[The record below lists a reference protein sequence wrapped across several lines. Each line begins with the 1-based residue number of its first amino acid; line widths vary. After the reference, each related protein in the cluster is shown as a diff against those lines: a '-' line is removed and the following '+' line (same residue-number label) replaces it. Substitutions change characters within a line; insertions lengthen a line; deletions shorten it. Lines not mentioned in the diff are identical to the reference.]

1 MKNNLLIENL
11 TYEELILLQNIM
23 VHLDQSGLMIE
34 YEQDIF
40 DSLYE
45 KVMVS

>member
-1 MKNNLLIENL
+1 MKENLIIQDL

-23 VHLDQSGLMIE
+23 LELDQNGLMIE
-34 YEQDIF
+34 YDKDIF
-40 DSLYE
+40 ESLYE

>member
-23 VHLDQSGLMIE
+23 VELDQKGLMIE
-34 YEQDIF
+34 HDQDTF